1 VAALLMSYLITIYP
15 SGSAARVAPVE
26 ALRYE

>member
-1 VAALLMSYLITIYP
+1 VAALLISYCATIYP
-15 SGSAARVAPVE
+15 AKKAGALGPVE